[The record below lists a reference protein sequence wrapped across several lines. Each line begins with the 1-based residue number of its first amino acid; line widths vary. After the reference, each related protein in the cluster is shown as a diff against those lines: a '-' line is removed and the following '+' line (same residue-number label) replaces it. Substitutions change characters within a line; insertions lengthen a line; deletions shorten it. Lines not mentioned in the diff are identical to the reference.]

1 MRNSV
6 GGLLLVAACGAGSG
20 NGLGESVLVSR
31 RDFSVSVSALGA
43 VKPQIGAE
51 VRVGSR
57 ISGQVRRLR
66 ANIGDSVKRGQVIAE
81 LVTEDL
87 DAIVG
92 ERKAELDL
100 AAAEL
105 AELEGAAPRDLAQA
119 DALVTQREATARLA
133 ALNWE
138 RHQQLLKD
146 RVISD
151 ADADQAREQ
160 HEVAQAELE
169 SARQAR
175 DRLRTGLTER
185 MRQAVAERDRGTAAL
200 QSARVAR
207 SFAVITAPI
216 GGIVSDVS
224 TQEGE
229 TVAAG
234 LNAPTFLTIVDLARL
249 QVNAY
254 VDEVDIGK
262 VSTGQAVTFS
272 VDAFPSREFSGRV
285 SAIYPSATIQDNVV
299 KYVVAVVISGDF
311 AGLRPEM
318 TASVRIALP
327 QRSALAIPARAIRRE
342 AGRSVVYRIEGGR
355 IETRPVQVGWR
366 DGSWI
371 EIISGLSEGDRV
383 LLDPPAS
390 SPASSQPEQRP

>member
-1 MRNSV
+1 LRNSV

-138 RHQQLLKD
+138 RH
-146 RVISD
+146 S
-151 ADADQAREQ
+151 
-160 HEVAQAELE
+160 
-169 SARQAR
+169 
-175 DRLRTGLTER
+175 
-185 MRQAVAERDRGTAAL
+185 
-200 QSARVAR
+200 
-207 SFAVITAPI
+207 
-216 GGIVSDVS
+216 
-224 TQEGE
+224 
-229 TVAAG
+229 
-234 LNAPTFLTIVDLARL
+234 
-249 QVNAY
+249 
-254 VDEVDIGK
+254 
-262 VSTGQAVTFS
+262 
-272 VDAFPSREFSGRV
+272 
-285 SAIYPSATIQDNVV
+285 
-299 KYVVAVVISGDF
+299 
-311 AGLRPEM
+311 
-318 TASVRIALP
+318 
-327 QRSALAIPARAIRRE
+327 
-342 AGRSVVYRIEGGR
+342 
-355 IETRPVQVGWR
+355 
-366 DGSWI
+366 
-371 EIISGLSEGDRV
+371 
-383 LLDPPAS
+383 
-390 SPASSQPEQRP
+390 